1 MSNCELHCV
10 LFLGDIILDSNLD
23 REFKSSYI
31 LFVTAAN
38 IGENAPEGRC
48 QINISVTD
56 VIDEKPYFESDVFT
70 YHVAENASIGTTVTQ
85 VQALDR
91 DIGDTITY
99 SIEESVSSGFFHINQ
114 TNGVISTANSLDR
127 ENMTEHI
134 IYVTASDSVNMTSE
148 KVKVII
154 KVDDVNDHAPVFS
167 SPDYVQ
173 DYREES
179 PKDTSILII
188 SASDADSGI
197 NANIR
202 FSIVGN
208 GTNYVKINPLSGLVS
223 QADSLLD
230 REISSYFNFT
240 VRAADMGSPSM
251 SSEINVSLVLVDIN
265 DNSPQFNKSEYR
277 AYVMENQPIGTPIL
291 VVTAT
296 DDDIGS
302 NARLSY
308 GLQGGNF
315 RFNIDQDTVSFKI
328 MKRLQKACS
337 IFHFPSSSSIKG
349 VKSKVLSNFF
359 SLGDAIRLLRDLY
372 Y

>member
-1 MSNCELHCV
+1 MSNRELHRV

-23 REFKSSYI
+23 REFKSSYM
-31 LFVTAAN
+31 LYVTAAN

-56 VIDEKPYFESDVFT
+56 VIDEKPYFESDVLT
-70 YHVAENASIGTTVTQ
+70 YRVAENASIGTTVTQ

-99 SIEESVSSGFFHINQ
+99 SIEEGVPSGFFHINR
-114 TNGVISTANSLDR
+114 TNGVISTANFLDR
-127 ENMTEHI
+127 ENMTEHV
-134 IYVTASDSVNMTSE
+134 IYVEASDSVNMTSE
-148 KVKVII
+148 KVKVVI

-179 PKDTSILII
+179 LKDTSILIV

-208 GTNYVKINPLSGLVS
+208 ATNYVKINPVSGLVS

-251 SSEINVSLVLVDIN
+251 SSEINVSLVLIDIN

-277 AYVMENQPIGTPIL
+277 AYVMENQPVGTPIL

-296 DDDIGS
+296 DDDVGS

-308 GLQGGNF
+308 GLHGGNF
-315 RFNIDQDTVSFKI
+315 RFNIHQDTVRFSI
-328 MKRLQKACS
+328 MRHLQRACS
-337 IFHFPSSSSIKG
+337 ILHFSSS
-349 VKSKVLSNFF
+349 FF
-359 SLGDAIRLLRDLY
+359 N
-372 Y
+372 